1 MTDRMTPLHEA
12 AAEGHE
18 AAVRAL
24 LDRATDPQALL
35 FAEANYRTQAER
47 RRILRESPEPLSC
60 RPW

>member
-1 MTDRMTPLHEA
+1 MTDRNTPLHW
-12 AAEGHE
+12 AAEKGHE

-35 FAEANYRTQAER
+35 FAEAENRTRAER
-47 RRILRESPEPLSC
+47 RRILRESPEPLSH